1 MPSSTGSN
9 PVAKRETRQEAGARL
24 HSTLMMLPDICQAF
38 SSLDPYADGFE
49 NTRDATLAACVRD
62 YWPGVRSVFPD
73 MPEDLVLRHAW
84 GEAFSKPLALGVLC
98 SSVRQRGGSRLSA
111 LVDDFVRISSTQIAG
126 DPLAM
131 ALVWPTRTAPDL
143 AQADGLMPGMRVRY
157 TLAHLLSHE
166 TSAHTFV
173 AAACAVKSA
182 TVYIKRRE
190 LLRMLQEADRR
201 GVRMRRY
208 SETQFLMRSPEEQ
221 ALVLSGPKLAD
232 CVLPS
237 SVARLPDAAKWVA
250 SRCQHRDRVEK
261 TAETV
266 FVALSVRNFTAVETS
281 LAPISVDALARAVF
295 AQQSF
300 ADAVKSRSADP
311 SRSYSSPSRRRAPA
325 PPKRWAPLSSGAQQL
340 LAAVWPRCAIPRHW
354 SMTAT
359 DIASALCAGDLHAHA
374 ILPPDL
380 RLLRATWTRREQVD
394 LLRAGLHNL
403 IAATA
408 KAWNDI
414 SLTEIITIAAQW
426 PEFAAIIER
435 RMTAG
440 VPPEEILQLL
450 GDQSFVEL
458 RTASD
463 IVRRRMKDGS
473 SLAVD
478 VIGHVGTTL
487 WRSAGGWDLH
497 GTNALGRLH
506 QFAKR
511 RQSPVDMDA
520 FVHETTDFLV
530 QALAKAQLAPASQKE
545 PVKSATASSHQMKDT
560 AAAALADRFPAIM
573 RALAKRVPASQLAPI
588 IPSLNSLRSLEILQ
602 SDGPAELAHRIFQLR
617 IDKTSSPK
625 KLIGLLVAGARAGWP
640 IPWRPAWL
648 QFARV
653 SPRPTAD
660 QTGAAAAQPL
670 NEAGIE
676 ALTVLVLAL
685 RRRLKKLK
693 AVSASVRE
701 EDMRTAMDRAAKA
714 LCRVS
719 SGAAALL
726 QLGARID
733 RSELSYLA
741 AAASDIDRAAK
752 PGARLDA
759 QYLEW
764 TLPKRSGG
772 TRTISAP
779 VPSLKR
785 TQRAI
790 LRGLLDPVG
799 AHPCAQGFVKGRSI
813 KSNAALHVGR
823 QVVVNGDVANCFP
836 SVRWPLVLA
845 ALRRDFGGDLS
856 PQAISLLVDL
866 CTSRGGLPIGAPTS
880 PALLNRVLLRSDE
893 ILTEQAELRGCVYSR
908 YADDLTFSGDHRAV
922 EMLGVARGVLGRIG
936 LTLDPKKTNIFR
948 RGRRQMVTG
957 LVVNQQVSVPR
968 RLRRRLRAA
977 THRASQGL
985 ATAWH
990 GQPQSLAALK
1000 GRIAFIAMVHPREA
1014 ANLRA
1019 QLDGE
1024 TGRVDKSSAEVKDA
1038 TANASSEM
1046 QGSGK
1051 A

>member
-1 MPSSTGSN
+1 
-9 PVAKRETRQEAGARL
+9 
-24 HSTLMMLPDICQAF
+24 MMLPDICQAF

-49 NTRDATLAACVRD
+49 NARDAALAACVRD
-62 YWPGVRSVFPD
+62 YWPRIRSTFSD
-73 MPEDLVLRHAW
+73 LPEDLVLRHSWA
-84 GEAFSKPLALGVLC
+84 EAFSLPQVLGVLC
-98 SSVRQRGGSRLSA
+98 SSIRLWGGSKLSG
-111 LVDDFVRISSTQIAG
+111 LVDDFVRISSTQIAE

-131 ALVWPTRTAPDL
+131 ALVWPTRIAPDL
-143 AQADGLMPGMRVRY
+143 AQANGLMPGMRVRY

-166 TSAHTFV
+166 TSADTFV
-173 AAACAVKSA
+173 AAARAVKSA

-201 GVRMRRY
+201 GVRIRRY
-208 SETQFLMRSPEEQ
+208 GETPFLMRSPEEQ
-221 ALVLSGPKLAD
+221 ALVFSGSKLAHRL
-232 CVLPS
+232 LPS
-237 SVARLPDAAKWVA
+237 TLTQLTDAAEWVA
-250 SRCQHRDRVEK
+250 LRCKHRDRVEN
-261 TAETV
+261 AAGSV
-266 FVALSVRNFTAVETS
+266 AAALSVRNFRSAERS
-281 LAPISVDALARAVF
+281 LTPISIDALTQAVF
-295 AQQSF
+295 ARHSL
-300 ADAVKSRSADP
+300 ANVVKAKSAT
-311 SRSYSSPSRRRAPA
+311 SSHSVTTPSRRRALA
-325 PPKRWAPLSSGAQQL
+325 SPKRWTPLSSDAQQR
-340 LAAVWPRCAIPRHW
+340 LAAVWPRSTIPCHW

-359 DIASALCAGDLHAHA
+359 DIARALCAGDLHTRA
-374 ILPPDL
+374 ILPPDQ
-380 RLLRATWTRREQVD
+380 RLLRASWSRSEQAD

-403 IAATA
+403 VAAKA
-408 KAWNDI
+408 NAWNDI
-414 SLTEIITIAAQW
+414 SLTDVMTIAAQR
-426 PEFAAIIER
+426 PELTDILER
-435 RMTAG
+435 RMAAG
-440 VPPEEILQLL
+440 VPPEEILQLHA
-450 GDQSFVEL
+450 DQFSVAPSQAF
-458 RTASD
+458 D
-463 IVRRRMKDGS
+463 IVQKRIKEGS

-487 WRSAGGWDLH
+487 WRSAGGWALH
-497 GTNALGRLH
+497 GTTAYSQLH

-511 RQSPVDMDA
+511 RQHPADIDA
-520 FVHETTDFLV
+520 FAHETADFLV
-530 QALAKAQLAPASQKE
+530 LALANARPAPASKKE
-545 PVKSATASSHQMKDT
+545 PAKPATASRQQASDT
-560 AAAALADRFPAIM
+560 AYMAAAALADRFPAVM
-573 RALAKRVPASQLAPI
+573 RALAKRAPASQLARV

-602 SDGPAELAHRIFQLR
+602 SEGPAELAYRISQLR

-640 IPWRPAWL
+640 IPWRQAWL

-660 QTGAAAAQPL
+660 PTGAAAAQPL
-670 NEAGIE
+670 DETGIE

-693 AVSASVRE
+693 AVSSSVCE
-701 EDMRTAMDRAAKA
+701 QDMRKAMDRAANA
-714 LCRVS
+714 LSGVS

-733 RSELSYLA
+733 RSDLSYLA
-741 AAASDIDRAAK
+741 AATGAIDRAAK
-752 PGARLDA
+752 PGARLEA

-764 TLPKRSGG
+764 KLPKRSGG

-779 VPSLKR
+779 APSLKR
-785 TQRAI
+785 AQRAI
-790 LRGLLDPVG
+790 LRGLLDPLG
-799 AHPCAQGFVKGRSI
+799 AHPRAQGFVKGRSI

-893 ILTEQAELRGCVYSR
+893 ILTEQAALRGCVYSR

-922 EMLGVARGVLGRIG
+922 EMLGVAKGVLGRIG

-1000 GRIAFIAMVHPREA
+1000 GRIAFIAMVHPKEA
-1014 ANLRA
+1014 ASLRTK
-1019 QLDGE
+1019 LDSEARRGDVSPPNIKGE
-1024 TGRVDKSSAEVKDA
+1024 TVSAPA
-1038 TANASSEM
+1038 PA